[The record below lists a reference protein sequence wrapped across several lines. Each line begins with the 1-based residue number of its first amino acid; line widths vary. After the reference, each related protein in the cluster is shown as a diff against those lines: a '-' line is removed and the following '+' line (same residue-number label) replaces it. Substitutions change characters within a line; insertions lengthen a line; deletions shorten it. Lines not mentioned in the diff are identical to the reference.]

1 MNKLDREPIRELLYT
16 YLGRR
21 TGERVLTGQVRRGDA
36 EKIHAVIWFCDLR
49 DSTRLSESMPL
60 EDFFALLNNFFECT
74 AGAVIDHGGEILS
87 YIGDAALAIFPIA
100 GPDKP
105 FDQACTPEEGACA
118 AALAAA
124 RDALARVEALNLER
138 RERGEE
144 ALRFGIAVHAGDV
157 MYGNIG
163 VPGRLE
169 FTVIGAAT
177 NEASRLAGLCKSLG
191 QAVLVSSRF
200 PGCFPGELI
209 SLGRHSL
216 QGIDEPQEVFGL
228 ADVPA
233 AGSKRRG
240 CGAEA

>member
-1 MNKLDREPIRELLYT
+1 MADLERQPVKELLYT
-16 YLGRR
+16 YLGKR
-21 TGERVLTGQVRRGDA
+21 TGERVLTGQVLRGDA

-49 DSTRLSESMPL
+49 DSTRLSESMPV
-60 EDFFALLNNFFECT
+60 EDFFALLNDFFECT
-74 AGAVIDHGGEILS
+74 AGAVLDHGGEILS

-100 GPDKP
+100 GADKP

-124 RDALARVEALNLER
+124 RDALAHVDALN
-138 RERGEE
+138 REREKRGQPE
-144 ALRFGIAVHAGDV
+144 LRFGIALHAGDV

-200 PGCFPGELI
+200 PGCFPDQLI
-209 SLGRHSL
+209 SLGRHAL

-228 ADVPA
+228 ADRQA
-233 AGSKRRG
+233 AGSCRTG
-240 CGAEA
+240 CSAEA

>member
-1 MNKLDREPIRELLYT
+1 MNELDREPIGDLLYT

-21 TGERVLTGQVRRGDA
+21 TGERVLNGHVRRGDA

-49 DSTRLSESMPL
+49 DSTRLSESMPV
-60 EDFFALLNNFFECT
+60 EDFFALLNDFFECT
-74 AGAVIDHGGEILS
+74 AGAVLDHGGEILS

-100 GPDKP
+100 GTDKP

-124 RDALARVEALNLER
+124 RDALARVEALNSER
-138 RERGEE
+138 QRRGEE
-144 ALRFGIAVHAGDV
+144 ALRFGIALHAGDV

-177 NEASRLAGLCKSLG
+177 NEASRLAGLCKTLDK
-191 QAVLVSSRF
+191 AVLVSSRF
-200 PGCFPGELI
+200 PGCFPDQLV
-209 SLGRHSL
+209 SLGRHAL

-228 ADVPA
+228 ADRQT
-233 AGSKRRG
+233 AGSCRAG